1 MSTPRKAQPKVKSA
15 ILAKAKAAA
24 LPPRATAV
32 AKPSGD
38 VKAKLV
44 VALAK
49 LHPMD

>member
-1 MSTPRKAQPKVKSA
+1 MSTQRKSQPKVKSA

-24 LPPRATAV
+24 LPPRASV
-32 AKPSGD
+32 AAKAPGD

>member
-15 ILAKAKAAA
+15 ILAKAIAPA
-24 LPPRATAV
+24 LPPLTTTE